1 MGEVINMHK
10 ETAIHPTVHNAILE
24 LDATIGECIND
35 AIQAGV
41 PILMVMASLSQ
52 FQPHS
57 AKLHRTQDLHRH
69 RARRKSSSGYQD

>member
-41 PILMVMASLSQ
+41 PILMIMGLLQAQQAIITSVALS
-52 FQPHS
+52 P
-57 AKLHRTQDLHRH
+57 AD
-69 RARRKSSSGYQD
+69 DDD